1 MYSFNYQ
8 KVKTVADAAKLLAKD
23 ADAKLLAGGQSL
35 IAAMK
40 LRLAHPSEVIDLG
53 TIKDLSGIK
62 ADSKAVAGGV
72 RTRHAQVASSG
83 GVKKAIPPRATLA
96 PGLGSRLC
104 R

>member
-8 KVKTVADAAKLLAKD
+8 KAKSVADAAKVLAKD
-23 ADAKLLAGGQSL
+23 SDAKLLAGGQSL

-62 ADSKAVAGGV
+62 ADGKTVTIGAM
-72 RTRHAQVASSG
+72 TRHAELAFSAAA
-83 GVKKAIPPRATLA
+83 KKAIPARASLPA
-96 PGLGSRLC
+96 GSGDRM
-104 R
+104 